1 MGKERSIAAELINK
15 EDLVNYKIIKAPED
29 HSAVLRH
36 KLNSALR
43 LGNEFKSKCTI
54 VFQTTEGPKRVET
67 TVWTLTDG
75 YLQIKSGM
83 IIPLNSLIDITY

>member
-1 MGKERSIAAELINK
+1 MEKETSLVAELINK
-15 EDLVNYKIIKAPED
+15 EDLLHYKIIKAAED
-29 HSAVLRH
+29 LSATLRQ
-36 KLNSALR
+36 KLNNALR

-54 VFQTTEGPKRVET
+54 VFQTTEGPKRIET

-83 IIPLNSLIDITY
+83 VIPLNSLIDIIY

>member
-1 MGKERSIAAELINK
+1 MGKETSITAELINK
-15 EDLVNYKIIKAPED
+15 EDLIHYKIIKAQED
-29 HSAVLRH
+29 QSTMLRQE
-36 KLNSALR
+36 LNGALR
-43 LGNEFKSKCTI
+43 LGNEFKAKSTI

-83 IIPLNSLIDITY
+83 VIPLNSLIDVTY